1 MAGKSAK
8 ANNRG
13 LSLFSNFVSGK
24 ARDFR
29 TAANALRKAPPFY
42 SSGGTVY
49 TPGNGYTY
57 HVFTNSNPST
67 TFTLGALYP
76 DDANTVNL
84 LLVAGGGGGGA
95 YYGGGGGAGGVVNY
109 TGFTVTKDV
118 THTVSVG
125 AGGLTAGGDPG
136 TETSAGGDGGDT
148 TFSGLD
154 LGTISAAG
162 GGGGTPTGDPNGN
175 GGSGGGRGSV
185 PGGPAPGGSATQ
197 PGRNPSYS
205 PLGTFNQYGNPGGA
219 YPVGSTGYAPGGGG
233 GAGAAGGN
241 GFQAA
246 GAGNGGVGIAV
257 PWADGSL
264 IPILAPVLYRMGS
277 PTHFYGG
284 GGGGGA
290 YSSGSAGTGGA
301 GGGGT
306 GSTPGGSGY
315 SQAGADL
322 LGGGGGGRHPATKS
336 PSPAASPTAGGSGIC
351 IVRITAPS

>member
-13 LSLFSNFVSGK
+13 LSLLSNFISGK

-29 TAANALRKAPPFY
+29 TSANAFMALPPFY
-42 SSGGTVY
+42 SSGRTAY

-57 HVFTNSNPST
+57 HVFTNSSPNS
-67 TFTLGALYP
+67 TFTLGTLYP
-76 DDANTVNL
+76 NDANTVNL

-109 TGFTVTKDV
+109 TGFTVTKEV

-136 TETSAGGDGGDT
+136 IETSAGGDGGDT
-148 TFSGLD
+148 TFAGLGP

-185 PGGPAPGGSATQ
+185 PGGPAPGGSGTQ

-233 GAGAAGGN
+233 GAGAAGAN
-241 GFQAA
+241 GFQ
-246 GAGNGGVGIAV
+246 
-257 PWADGSL
+257 
-264 IPILAPVLYRMGS
+264 S
-277 PTHFYGG
+277 PG
-284 GGGGGA
+284 
-290 YSSGSAGTGGA
+290 GGA
-301 GGGGT
+301 GGVGRANSITGTSTTYGRGGI
-306 GSTPGGSGY
+306 GGGSGY
-315 SQAGADL
+315 LNAEPGLNGRGDGATGATANISEGAGSV
-322 LGGGGGGRHPATKS
+322 GGT
-336 PSPAASPTAGGSGIC
+336 GIV
-351 IVRITAPS
+351 IIRYTI

>member
-13 LSLFSNFVSGK
+13 SSLFSNFISGK

-29 TAANALRKAPPFY
+29 TAANALRKTPPFY
-42 SSGGTVY
+42 SSGGTAY

-57 HVFTNSNPST
+57 HVFTTST
-67 TFTLGALYP
+67 TFALGPLYP
-76 DDANTVNL
+76 NDGNDVNL

-95 YYGGGGGAGGVVNY
+95 YYGGGGGGGGVVSY

-118 THTVSVG
+118 THIVSVG
-125 AGGLTAGGDPG
+125 AGGLTAGGEPG
-136 TETSAGGDGGDT
+136 TETSAGGNGGDT
-148 TFSGLD
+148 TFAGLS

-197 PGRNPSYS
+197 PGQNSSYT

-219 YPVGSTGYAPGGGG
+219 YPVGSTGYAPAGGG
-233 GAGAAGGN
+233 GAGAAGSN
-241 GFQAA
+241 GFQSSGGAA
-246 GAGNGGVGIAV
+246 GGAGIAV
-257 PWADGSL
+257 PWAPAPL
-264 IPILAPVLYRMGS
+264 IPTFAPVAPRMGS

-284 GGGGGA
+284 GGGAGA
-290 YSSGSAGTGGA
+290 YSSPSGGSGGTGG
-301 GGGGT
+301 GGY
-306 GSTPGGSGY
+306 GSGSPSPSH
-315 SQAGADL
+315 SQAGADFI
-322 LGGGGGGRHPATKS
+322 GGGGGGRHGATKV
-336 PSPAASPTAGGSGIC
+336 PSPTDSPTAGGSGIC